1 MFNIFL
7 IKNIE
12 LQRIEQLKLQEK
24 LDNKLAKLDCK
35 NEIIDY
41 FIFNRYITRLQ
52 QLDIIN
58 SNIFDKISIIDSQ
71 VKKNDDILNN
81 LNNILNSDDPCKLL
95 NNKINKK
102 NDN

>member
-24 LDNKLAKLDCK
+24 LDKKLANLNCK

-41 FIFNRYITRLQ
+41 FLFNRHITRLQ
-52 QLDIIN
+52 QLDIVN
-58 SNIFDKISIIDSQ
+58 SSIFDKISIIDNQ
-71 VKKNDDILNN
+71 IKKNDDILNN

-95 NNKINKK
+95 NNKLNKK